1 MATSDT
7 INRSQSSALP
17 TQPQF
22 TIRWDWI
29 VVMLMG
35 VFIFGAYL
43 DSWAHNHLPDELE
56 TFFTP
61 WHGVLYAGFSFAAGW
76 HVFTLFKHIQ
86 QGIPWDKALP
96 KGYQLSLL
104 GIVGFAVGGVLDM
117 FWHELLG
124 IEVGLEGMISPP
136 HLLLICSAT
145 LVYSGPL
152 RAAWARIDTDNNWL
166 MLGPAVLSIAF
177 TISLFTLVAQFANIL
192 AYPSLIVEQPPAV
205 AETFNSLG
213 ASSAVITT
221 AILMG
226 FILLAVRRWW
236 SLPFG
241 SITLIL
247 TLNLALVMF
256 TRQRFISGYEL
267 TFFAAPLAGIIG
279 DILLRQLRPSQ
290 DRPWAFRALGFAVPF
305 VYFLTYFFILMAT
318 HGIRWSIHVWL
329 GMAVLSGLVGLLISF
344 LLLPG
349 RIPTE

>member
-1 MATSDT
+1 MATSSTLKSTRPSTTADKPEF
-7 INRSQSSALP
+7 S
-17 TQPQF
+17 
-22 TIRWDWI
+22 IRWDWI
-29 VVMLMG
+29 LVILMG
-35 VFIFGAYL
+35 LFIFGAYL

-61 WHGVLYAGFSFAAGW
+61 WHGVLYAGFTLAAGW
-76 HVFTLFKHIQ
+76 HVFTLFRYTQ
-86 QGIPWDKALP
+86 QGIAWTDALP

-104 GIVGFAVGGVLDM
+104 GIIGFAIGGILDM

-152 RAAWARIDTDNNWL
+152 RAAWLRTQTKTDWPN
-166 MLGPAVLSIAF
+166 LGPAVFPIAF

-192 AYPSLIVEQPPAV
+192 AYPSLVVEEPPAV

-236 SLPFG
+236 ALPFG

-247 TLNLALVMF
+247 TMNLSLIMF
-256 TRQRFISGYEL
+256 TRQRFIVGYEL
-267 TFFAAPLAGIIG
+267 VFFAAPIAGIIS
-279 DILLRQLRPSQ
+279 DILLRQLKPSPH
-290 DRPWAFRALGFAVPF
+290 RLWAFRIFGFAVPF
-305 VYFLTYFFILMAT
+305 SYFLLYFAILIAS

-329 GMAVLSGLVGLLISF
+329 GMAFLAGLVGLLISF
-344 LLLPG
+344 LLFPSHVL
-349 RIPTE
+349 E